1 MTQVDRVQNP
11 SALRGRPL
19 DLPTGG
25 QDGASRSTEPRPPV
39 VVRRPS
45 GARASAAAMAAMR
58 AEYLQG
64 EAERRAKGYRFVC
77 PTCEH
82 THVPGERHEAA

>member
-19 DLPTGG
+19 DAPTGG
-25 QDGASRSTEPRPPV
+25 QDGTPRSTEPRPPV
-39 VVRRPS
+39 VVRRPPS
-45 GARASAAAMAAMR
+45 ARVSAADMAAMR
-58 AEYLQG
+58 AEYLKA

-77 PTCEH
+77 PTC
-82 THVPGERHEAA
+82 THAHAQGERHEAA